1 MLPWFHISIKTHL
14 VQSPMGE
21 NKNVSANLLFKDKT
35 HLLWV
40 LANVWVSADTSA
52 VKLVLAVSSKD
63 LKVKCLVKDPKIV
76 RREVHAQCHLTV
88 GRHNP
93 PEMIQPEND
102 HTGFYCEDASS
113 GPREY
118 RTVAW
123 EKSDPAEV
131 RHGGP

>member
-1 MLPWFHISIKTHL
+1 MLPRFHISIKTHL

-21 NKNVSANLLFKDKT
+21 NKNVSANLFFKNKI

-76 RREVHAQCHLTV
+76 GTEV
-88 GRHNP
+88 
-93 PEMIQPEND
+93 
-102 HTGFYCEDASS
+102 
-113 GPREY
+113 
-118 RTVAW
+118 
-123 EKSDPAEV
+123 
-131 RHGGP
+131 